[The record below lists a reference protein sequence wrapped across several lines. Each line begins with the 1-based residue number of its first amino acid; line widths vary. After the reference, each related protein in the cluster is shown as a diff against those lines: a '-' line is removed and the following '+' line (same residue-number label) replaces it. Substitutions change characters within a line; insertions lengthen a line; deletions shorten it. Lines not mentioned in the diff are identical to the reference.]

1 MGLDPFERFEHAGD
15 VAVRLD
21 LAPSVARIAV
31 DVIEAE

>member
-1 MGLDPFERFEHAGD
+1 MRLDPFERLEHAGN
-15 VAVRLD
+15 VAIGLN